1 MNRVPIKF
9 RGKSVIGEVY
19 GYFAK
24 REGKA
29 YIINDIGTWVSVD
42 EDSVVQLIGYDADG
56 NEIYEG
62 D

>member
-1 MNRVPIKF
+1 MKNLPIKF
-9 RGKSVIGEVY
+9 RGKSAIGKIY
-19 GYFAK
+19 GYYVE

-29 YIINDIGTWVSVD
+29 YIVNDVGSYVSVD
-42 EDSVVQLIGYDADG
+42 KDSVVQLIGYDADG